1 MAAVVFQNALTTI
14 AVKQH
19 IGILTIKNGKQN
31 LIADPVFIR
40 KEELEE
46 VIRACELKALILTG
60 HGKNFSSGADSERF
74 GDYKEQTEA
83 FKEKLNEGK
92 RVLDYIEQLPIL
104 TVALTNG
111 ACFGAGFEIA
121 LSCQF
126 RIGCKNTYFSFP
138 ERNLGLLPG
147 MGGTVRLPR
156 LIGRS
161 RAMELILSGN
171 LINAQQA
178 LEWGILNEIVPKKE
192 RMDAAVK
199 WVEALLE
206 GTSHKQRAEII
217 RAVNMAQNADI
228 QQLYQAETE
237 TFVNLLS
244 DRFRHKELQR
254 EKKHEVEK
262 RRKSKH

>member
-1 MAAVVFQNALTTI
+1 MTAVVFQNALTTI
-14 AVKQH
+14 AVKHH

-161 RAMELILSGN
+161 RAMELILSGD

-178 LEWGILNEIVPKKE
+178 LEWGILNEIVPGKRTDGRGGE
-192 RMDAAVK
+192 VGGSSSGGNLAQAA
-199 WVEALLE
+199 
-206 GTSHKQRAEII
+206 GRNHP
-217 RAVNMAQNADI
+217 
-228 QQLYQAETE
+228 
-237 TFVNLLS
+237 
-244 DRFRHKELQR
+244 
-254 EKKHEVEK
+254 
-262 RRKSKH
+262 RRKYGAERGHTAALSGGNGNVCQSAFRPFSA